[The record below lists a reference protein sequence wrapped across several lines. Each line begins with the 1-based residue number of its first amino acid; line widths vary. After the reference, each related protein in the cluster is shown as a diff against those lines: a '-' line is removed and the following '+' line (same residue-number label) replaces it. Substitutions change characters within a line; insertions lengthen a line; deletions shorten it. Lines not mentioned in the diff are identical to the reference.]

1 MSDIDLQ
8 EATRRD
14 DVYESLNLIIDK
26 LTAVP
31 VFPQLVWLWTWDI
44 TKHYYDNNQW
54 DDVHNNGS
62 ADECIAKG
70 IQLKTIWDK
79 FWEDA
84 DTNGF
89 TLEYGAEGVDEA
101 VMDWLRDCDFIVSLD
116 DDMDNDEDEEEFDG
130 EPNIVTG
137 ATV

>member
-8 EATRRD
+8 DATRRD

-31 VFPQLVWLWTWDI
+31 VYPQLVWLWAWDI
-44 TKHYYDNNQW
+44 IKHYYDNNQW
-54 DDVHNNGS
+54 EAIHLNGYL
-62 ADECIAKG
+62 DECIAQG
-70 IQLKTIWDK
+70 LELKTIWDK

-84 DTNGF
+84 DSNGW
-89 TLEYGAEGVDEA
+89 TLEYGAEQMDEA
-101 VMDWLRDCDFIVSLD
+101 VMDWLRDCDFIVALQD
-116 DDMDNDEDEEEFDG
+116 DSWLEDENELEG

-137 ATV
+137 SRV